1 MKSFPETLTLQKRRP
16 LWWMLS
22 IVVLMAAD
30 ILAPPY
36 WGLCVLQLLLLPLI
50 WRFLHRR
57 VITRITALQA
67 TAVVLAGVWHAF
79 YGPLLHAFGI
89 DTSWLQHFWGEDSI
103 SRVDHTIVS
112 PYFDP
117 VRLWTLLA
125 LVAAGY
131 FHVYLRSRLRLRLKH
146 QQYLQ
151 QGVRRRSQEVAR
163 VNHALRDEVARRQ
176 ATQHRLDQSETTFQ
190 SIMDRMH
197 LQVARKNSEGVFTYA
212 NDPFCKELGLQ
223 PIDVIGSTDA
233 DLYAPA
239 LAARYR
245 ADDLNVMTTGLH
257 VDKVEEHPGVD
268 GRTGFVQVFK
278 APEYDQH
285 GKCIGIQA
293 IFWDVTEKH
302 RGAMELQ
309 NSETRKRA
317 LFDAAG
323 DAVLL
328 VDDRG
333 VIMEANPAAVTMLQA
348 GGGRLVGRPLED
360 LIMPVAITEQ
370 TTTTSTVLDE
380 DKLTWK
386 TLPFTQRHELRLR
399 RGNGVAFD
407 SEVSIHPIP
416 LGDRDGRA
424 VIIRDITL
432 QQQAFEAMREAK
444 AVAEQANRTKTQFM
458 AGISHELRTPL
469 GGIRGLTELLA
480 AQTLPA
486 LARRYVNLIAQNTEL
501 LHDAIEDILDF
512 SAIEAGRVAIDPT
525 PIDLH
530 ETIGDAFGCLAI
542 RVADKPVRLCL
553 SIDPAVP
560 RRVVADPKRL
570 RQIIVN
576 LVGNA
581 IKFTPNGLVCL
592 RLAMAEDETGSMT
605 QRRQNEHR
613 DRFLAIPDRA
623 KGEHVTNENSR
634 LFKISITDTG
644 IGIAPEN
651 QARIFDAFEQADR
664 GTNKQF
670 GGTGLGL
677 AIARGLAERMGGGI
691 ELESE
696 VGVGS
701 SFHVRLRLKLAE
713 ETLPAK
719 RWIPKR
725 IGNVLELPSRSQ
737 QEDNEPKQSVVV
749 SVNNE
754 TIENAIKETLLHDG
768 WKVFHPDQIGTF
780 SKQASSKSRDTD
792 HTIQPIAWVLTNQ
805 TADAAWRVRA
815 RKTNDR
821 VLWLTRTGESTPR
834 RAKKEDTIIIEPVH
848 PDELR
853 RWLAGKPL
861 RQTAR
866 ANTIGSL
873 TTSPSSSV
881 ASDTTLTQSPSDSNS
896 DGSSQ
901 KADNTARRYHLL
913 VVDDSPTNRLVIH
926 DQLVSAGHFVTTADG
941 GKTAIAHFKRERF
954 DCVLMDLQMPGM
966 DGTEV
971 TSQIIELAQHIGCP
985 APPVIALTAHVTDQH
1000 RKMCRDAGMIGYI
1013 TKPIHLKP
1021 LLLEIERV
1029 VQAQTIA
1036 SHDGTTIQSEA
1047 VHTSEPPSSEATSQ
1061 VPQPAPTSIDVPAKI
1076 ESPMPEP
1083 APNEIDDEP
1092 KDEWRKRLSKHCGG
1106 DESTIESVC
1115 DAITMEVPDLIR
1127 RLDRSAKD
1135 GNAKTFKTAA
1145 HTLKSCLRYIAAPAH
1160 NQLAA
1165 DLEKSCDD
1173 SDWFNQLH
1181 EDMKSNVEGKEIQQM
1196 RDVQSIGK
1204 LWVSRVKESRKQPK
1218 TSLPTG
1224 SPPLF

>member
-1 MKSFPETLTLQKRRP
+1 MKSFPETLIPQKRRP
-16 LWWMLS
+16 LWWSLS
-22 IVVLMAAD
+22 IALLMLAD
-30 ILAPPY
+30 IAAPSN
-36 WGLCVLQLLLLPLI
+36 WGLCVLHLLMLPLA

-57 VITRITALQA
+57 VITRITIAQG
-67 TAVVLAGVWHAF
+67 TAVAFAGLWHAM
-79 YGPLLHAFGI
+79 YGPIFDGTLLGEAFFGVAPGSA
-89 DTSWLQHFWGEDSI
+89 TTGVNQL
-103 SRVDHTIVS
+103 
-112 PYFDP
+112 YFDP

-125 LVAAGY
+125 LIASGY

-197 LQVARKNSEGVFTYA
+197 LQVARKNAEGVFTYA
-212 NDPFCKELGLQ
+212 NDPFCKELGLK

-233 DLYAPA
+233 DLYAPV

-257 VDKVEEHPGVD
+257 VDKVEEHPGID

-285 GKCIGIQA
+285 GRCIGIQA

-309 NSETRKRA
+309 NSEARKRA

-333 VIMEANPAAVTMLQA
+333 VIMEANPAAMNLLQA

-360 LIMPVAITEQ
+360 LIMPVATTEQ
-370 TTTTSTVLDE
+370 PQSTRRVFQRQTM
-380 DKLTWK
+380 TWE
-386 TLPFTQRHELRLR
+386 TLPFTERHQLRLR
-399 RGNGVAFD
+399 RGDGVAFD

-486 LARRYVNLIAQNTEL
+486 AARRYVNLIAQNTEL

-530 ETIGDAFGCLAI
+530 EVVGDAFGCLAI

-553 SIDPAVP
+553 SIDPKMP
-560 RRVVADPKRL
+560 RRVVADPKRI

-576 LVGNA
+576 LAGNA
-581 IKFTPNGLVCL
+581 IKFTPQGLVSL
-592 RLAMAEDETGSMT
+592 RLSLADGDASNVRQSERRKTG
-605 QRRQNEHR
+605 N
-613 DRFLAIPDRA
+613 DFLSLLNRSE
-623 KGEHVTNENSR
+623 KGERSDENTR
-634 LFKISITDTG
+634 EFEMTIVDTG

-691 ELESE
+691 ELNSE
-696 VGVGS
+696 LGTGS
-701 SFHVRLRLKLAE
+701 CFRVRLKLKLADE
-713 ETLPAK
+713 IVPSK
-719 RWIPKR
+719 RWIPMR
-725 IGNVLELPSRSQ
+725 IGTALEPLSRPNNEDSQ
-737 QEDNEPKQSVVV
+737 PRGAVVV

-754 TIENAIKETLLHDG
+754 TIEKAIGETLAHDG
-768 WKVFHPDQIGTF
+768 WQTYRPSDISSPTSQP
-780 SKQASSKSRDTD
+780 SKQGTTAEHAT
-792 HTIQPIAWVLTNQ
+792 QPIAWILTNH

-821 VLWLTRTGESTPR
+821 VLWLTRTGESVPR
-834 RAKKEDTIIIEPVH
+834 RAKKEDTIIIEPLH

-866 ANTIGSL
+866 VSAVGSITPNRIATKTSETL
-873 TTSPSSSV
+873 TTTALSTVTSSS
-881 ASDTTLTQSPSDSNS
+881 AEPR
-896 DGSSQ
+896 
-901 KADNTARRYHLL
+901 DNGRDRFHLL

-926 DQLVSAGHFVTTADG
+926 DQLVSAGHVVTTADG
-941 GKTAIAHFKRERF
+941 GPTAIGHFRRGSF

-971 TSQIIELAQHIGCP
+971 TAEFVQIAKQLGRP
-985 APPVIALTAHVTDQH
+985 VPPIIALTAHVTDQH

-1013 TKPIHLKP
+1013 TKPIHLEP
-1021 LLLEIERV
+1021 LLVEIQRV
-1029 VQAQTIA
+1029 VHSHTRRPVA
-1036 SHDGTTIQSEA
+1036 ST
-1047 VHTSEPPSSEATSQ
+1047 EPPKPKPVVTQPLTTDASTPAAS
-1061 VPQPAPTSIDVPAKI
+1061 PAPTTPPTPSTSPAN
-1076 ESPMPEP
+1076 PETP
-1083 APNEIDDEP
+1083 VSSEP
-1092 KDEWRKRLSKHCGG
+1092 DDEWRNRLSKHCGG
-1106 DESTIESVC
+1106 DTSTIESVC
-1115 DAITMEVPDLIR
+1115 EAITMEVPDLVR
-1127 RLDRSAKD
+1127 RLDRAASNGDAKS
-1135 GNAKTFKTAA
+1135 FKTAA

-1160 NQLAA
+1160 NDLAA
-1165 DLEKSCDD
+1165 SLEKQCDD
-1173 SDWFNQLH
+1173 TEWFDRLHCATTSKSD
-1181 EDMKSNVEGKEIQQM
+1181 GPEIQELRQ
-1196 RDVQSIGK
+1196 VQTIAKS
-1204 LWVSRVKESRKQPK
+1204 WVTRVKESRKDANATPAPP
-1218 TSLPTG
+1218 S
-1224 SPPLF
+1224 SPRLF